1 VVKIRS
7 GTVLISKIINM
18 VERMKDAEDRL
29 LESMFDSPPIADDG
43 FSVQVVRKVNKQ
55 LWFRRLTLPVAA
67 IIGGVIA
74 FKPLA
79 GLVSLLASLFTL
91 IPQDAVSMATS
102 SIPQFQTIVL
112 GAVLL
117 IAGLIGLRM
126 IEH

>member
-1 VVKIRS
+1 
-7 GTVLISKIINM
+7 LISKIINM